1 MLFRSDGS
9 ITSSIAKFFDDKA
22 LESLKAALN
31 VENGDLVLF
40 VADKYKVVSAALS
53 ALRIHMAHELGLIEK
68 NKHSL
73 L

>member
-1 MLFRSDGS
+1 MLFRTDGS
-9 ITSSIAKFFDDKA
+9 ITSSIAKFFTETEISAIKKA
-22 LESLKAALN
+22 LC

-40 VADKYKVVSAALS
+40 VADKYKVVCSALS
-53 ALRIHMAHELGLIEK
+53 ALRIHMANCLSLIDK